1 MKTIAV
7 LIDGGHVRVL
17 ARRAGHQFKANFLEK
32 VGASCAATD
41 EDIQRILFYDCRP
54 VHRIQ
59 SASRVRTD
67 APVSGY

>member
-32 VGASCAATD
+32 VGASCAAAD
-41 EDIQRILFYDCRP
+41 EDIHRIFVLRLRP

-67 APVSGY
+67 APVSWY